1 MGGSETRFNYLG
13 QDMAVKDIPKKVVW
27 FPFMRAVYFPG
38 EAVWFV
44 SFYGNVS
51 SNSLSRKANLCPT
64 FFIET
69 DDAGGV
75 HLTKTMSISSTP
87 IRHPISNFQKIEL
100 IINLT
105 AKTKE
110 LKSHAE
116 GGC

>member
-1 MGGSETRFNYLG
+1 M
-13 QDMAVKDIPKKVVW
+13 
-27 FPFMRAVYFPG
+27 FPQILYQEKQIYVLLF
-38 EAVWFV
+38 
-44 SFYGNVS
+44 
-51 SNSLSRKANLCPT
+51 SLKQMMQ
-64 FFIET
+64 
-69 DDAGGV
+69 GGV